1 MMKKLFL
8 NYILLASLVVL
19 TFSCKTKD
27 DLEAF
32 KEAKYSLA
40 GINEIKLNG
49 INLLEK
55 KRPEDFSFSEA
66 AILFTAFSEND
77 LRASS
82 NLGLNVE
89 LEEGSQDR
97 AMKVT
102 QLKWQLLMD
111 GKHVL
116 NGIVSEP
123 VELKHGLNTIS
134 VSSPVTF
141 AAENGQPSLNS
152 LLRLV
157 AVVAEKDKT
166 KRPNLTLQIKP
177 TIQTSVGPFELPA
190 FINIKQ

>member
-1 MMKKLFL
+1 M
-8 NYILLASLVVL
+8 LAAF

-27 DLEAF
+27 DLQAF

-40 GINEIKLNG
+40 GINEVKLNG

-66 AILFTAFSEND
+66 AILFTAFSENE
-77 LRASS
+77 LSASS

-89 LEEGSQDR
+89 LGEGSEESS
-97 AMKVT
+97 MTVT

-116 NGIVSEP
+116 NGIVNEP
-123 VELKHGLNTIS
+123 VELHHGLNTIS
-134 VSSPVTF
+134 VRTPVTF
-141 AAENGQPSLNS
+141 AAENGKPSLNS

-157 AVVAEKDKT
+157 SVVSEQDKA